1 MTDDAYAKACVLCCA
16 LASGED
22 LESVL
27 SPCRKPRLVMARIAA
42 AIMLRE
48 RGLSY
53 LKIGRRLGFR
63 HHATVIH
70 YLRRAKQMPE
80 AIEQI
85 LTRARDFITRL
96 ERACQVTKRHQDSLP
111 PMVRANHRPISVH
124 VNGNGPAHCAQRGC
138 QMPAAMN
145 GYCRQ
150 HWAMLSDPTPFQK
163 HEHVCQGRMT
173 IRTGRFMITRAIG

>member
-1 MTDDAYAKACVLCCA
+1 
-16 LASGED
+16 
-22 LESVL
+22 
-27 SPCRKPRLVMARIAA
+27 MARIAA

-53 LKIGRRLGFR
+53 PQIGRRLGFR

-80 AIEQI
+80 AIERI

-124 VNGNGPAHCAQRGC
+124 VNGNVPAHCAQRGC
-138 QMPAAMN
+138 PMPAAMN
-145 GYCRQ
+145 GYCQ
-150 HWAMLSDPTPFQK
+150 HHWAMLSDPTPFQK
-163 HEHVCQGRMT
+163 QEPVCQGRMT
-173 IRTGRFMITRAIG
+173 IRTGRFSITRAIG

>member
-1 MTDDAYAKACVLCCA
+1 MTGEAHTKICVVACA
-16 LASGED
+16 LAAGAGLD
-22 LESVL
+22 VVL
-27 SPCRKPRLVMARIAA
+27 SPSRKQRAVMARIAA

-53 LKIGRRLGFR
+53 PQIGRRLGFR

-85 LTRARDFITRL
+85 LPRARDFITRL

-124 VNGNGPAHCAQRGC
+124 VNGNAPAHCAQRGC
-138 QMPAAMN
+138 LMPATMN
-145 GYCRQ
+145 GYCRN
-150 HWAMLSDPTPFQK
+150 HWSMVSDPTPFQK
-163 HEHVCQGRMT
+163 QEPVCQGRMS
-173 IRTGRFMITRAIG
+173 IRTGRFLITRAIG